1 MSRAKRRTGRAS
13 SRRTPVKA
21 AGGGGRRIPVVPMI
35 VVGGIAVVVGLIG
48 YLIWQQSAP
57 AGDPNSKWV
66 EVEADPAPDLPGE
79 FVNLQEIYDGTYG
92 AHGENTTADH
102 VTRDV
107 DYTADG
113 NTNPPAGGPHWGR
126 SACAT
131 DPDESPPFCGPAPWG
146 IYRKA
151 WEPES
156 VVHNSEHAGI
166 VLWYNFTDTDL
177 RDEIEGIIK
186 NQLDDGKLLVMMPY
200 PSMEE
205 ETIALTSWARL
216 DKFPVS
222 EYSKDRIEDYIDAHA
237 MRFNPEGF

>member
-1 MSRAKRRTGRAS
+1 MSRAKRRTGQAR
-13 SRRTPVKA
+13 SRRTPVPS
-21 AGGGGRRIPVVPMI
+21 GGGTRTIPIVPILVV
-35 VVGGIAVVVGLIG
+35 VGIAVVVGLIG
-48 YLIWQQSAP
+48 YLIWQQSQP

-66 EVEADPAPDLPGE
+66 KVEADPAPDLPGE

-92 AHGENTTADH
+92 AHGENTTAAH

-126 SACAT
+126 SACSRDGA
-131 DPDESPPFCGPAPWG
+131 DSSPPFCGPAPWG
-146 IYRKA
+146 IYREP

-156 VVHNSEHAGI
+156 VVHNMEHAGI
-166 VLWYNFTDTDL
+166 VLWYNFTDTAL
-177 RDEIEGIIK
+177 RDELEDIIK
-186 NQLDDGKLLVMMPY
+186 NQFGNELIVMMPY
-200 PSMEE
+200 PDMEE
-205 ETIALTSWARL
+205 ETIAITSWARI

-237 MRFNPEGF
+237 GRFNPEGF